1 MSLPKSG
8 IADWLIKQSRVLIKS
23 WMGHEEGES
32 WEMEMEEKA
41 KDVAEDAAS
50 VSDVESVAF
59 WVSG

>member
-1 MSLPKSG
+1 
-8 IADWLIKQSRVLIKS
+8 
-23 WMGHEEGES
+23 MGHEEAER

-59 WVSG
+59 